1 MAAAKLPS
9 PFVLPLPAS
18 TAGLSELPSAVL
30 PRVCSEAACW
40 HFSQGT
46 FKITRWIL
54 MSFLLWKVKGWE
66 AWPFSTENPTW
77 NSFLYPGWL
86 RQKQKFSCL
95 SLESLWQG
103 LSFPSP
109 SGFNWAVSPPPFCTY
124 VGSAWEHDC
133 LHQWG
138 RNGGEWEL
146 MCHRLPEV
154 SMCFCGGWGE
164 VADTW
169 HVLVPCLDL
178 ILKLISFDSTQQWC
192 HVFKESSY

>member
-1 MAAAKLPS
+1 MAAVKLPS
-9 PFVLPLPAS
+9 LFVLPLPAS
-18 TAGLSELPSAVL
+18 TAGLSELPSTVL

-40 HFSQGT
+40 HFSQGS

-103 LSFPSP
+103 LSPFLPPAVWIELFRLHPSVRMWEVLGSMTASI
-109 SGFNWAVSPPPFCTY
+109 SGEEMVES
-124 VGSAWEHDC
+124 
-133 LHQWG
+133 
-138 RNGGEWEL
+138 
-146 MCHRLPEV
+146 
-154 SMCFCGGWGE
+154 
-164 VADTW
+164 
-169 HVLVPCLDL
+169 
-178 ILKLISFDSTQQWC
+178 
-192 HVFKESSY
+192 ESSCATDFQRFPCVSVGAGERLQTLDTFWCPA